1 VSTLIAT
8 GDLAS
13 VLIEESELCEQLLA
27 VTDREHAAITASD
40 VEGLTALVEEKEHLL
55 ELLATLETE
64 RMTALTAIAL
74 AVGQPA
80 EALTLTS
87 IGAIA
92 TPDTR
97 AQLLAAGEGLRTTG
111 EALVS
116 ANARNSELL
125 AASADLV
132 ERWVSYLKTVISST
146 LATYSND
153 GNAQAPGGNR
163 VLDRSA

>member
-1 VSTLIAT
+1 VSTLVAT

-13 VLIEESELCEQLLA
+13 VLIEESELCEQLLS
-27 VTDREHAAITASD
+27 VTDREHAAIVSSD
-40 VEGLTALVEEKEHLL
+40 IEGLTSLVEEKEHLL

-80 EALTLTS
+80 DALTLTS
-87 IGAIA
+87 IGVIA
-92 TPDTR
+92 TPGTR

-111 EALVS
+111 EALAS
-116 ANARNSELL
+116 ANARNADLL
-125 AASADLV
+125 AASTDLV